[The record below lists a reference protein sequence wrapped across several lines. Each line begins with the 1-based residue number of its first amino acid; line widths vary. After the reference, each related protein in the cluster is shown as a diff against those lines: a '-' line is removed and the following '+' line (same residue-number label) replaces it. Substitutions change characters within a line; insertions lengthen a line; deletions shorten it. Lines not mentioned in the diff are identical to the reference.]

1 MKNIVLSLC
10 LYIFCFLV
18 IGLYTL
24 IIYLIGQTFW
34 PEKTKGSLIID
45 KNSNIR
51 GSYLVAQYLQDTRYF
66 KPRPNIEADPECDM
80 ALYNTDFKRALIH
93 NYDKQLNHSNVIMIT
108 PSASLYDPFIT
119 KAEAILQALMVA
131 KTRGVDVN
139 KIYKLIEQNTLYKQ
153 KIFFEIEIVNT
164 SILNDAL
171 DDYSN

>member
-51 GSYLVAQYLQDTRYF
+51 GSYLVH
-66 KPRPNIEADPECDM
+66 IG
-80 ALYNTDFKRALIH
+80 
-93 NYDKQLNHSNVIMIT
+93 
-108 PSASLYDPFIT
+108 PSQ
-119 KAEAILQALMVA
+119 EAIIHKA
-131 KTRGVDVN
+131 VDLKEELRN
-139 KIYKLIEQNTLYKQ
+139 YLPLHN
-153 KIFFEIEIVNT
+153 F
-164 SILNDAL
+164 
-171 DDYSN
+171 

>member
-66 KPRPNIEADPECDM
+66 KPRPNIESDPECDM
-80 ALYNTDFKRALIH
+80 ALYNTDFKRALIY

-119 KAEAILQALMVA
+119 KTEAILQALMVA

-164 SILNDAL
+164 SILNAAL

>member
-1 MKNIVLSLC
+1 
-10 LYIFCFLV
+10 
-18 IGLYTL
+18 
-24 IIYLIGQTFW
+24 
-34 PEKTKGSLIID
+34 
-45 KNSNIR
+45 
-51 GSYLVAQYLQDTRYF
+51 
-66 KPRPNIEADPECDM
+66 M
-80 ALYNTDFKRALIH
+80 ALYNTDFKRALIY

-139 KIYKLIEQNTLYKQ
+139 KMYKLIEQNTLYKQ

-164 SILNDAL
+164 SILNAAL

>member
-66 KPRPNIEADPECDM
+66 KPRPNIEADPECD
-80 ALYNTDFKRALIH
+80 R
-93 NYDKQLNHSNVIMIT
+93 VIV
-108 PSASLYDPFIT
+108 
-119 KAEAILQALMVA
+119 KCCV
-131 KTRGVDVN
+131 
-139 KIYKLIEQNTLYKQ
+139 
-153 KIFFEIEIVNT
+153 
-164 SILNDAL
+164 
-171 DDYSN
+171 

>member
-34 PEKTKGSLIID
+34 SKKTKGSLIID

-51 GSYLVAQYLQDTRYF
+51 GSYLVAQYLEDTRYF
-66 KPRPNIEADPECDM
+66 KPKPNIEADPKCDM
-80 ALYNTDFKRALIH
+80 ALLC
-93 NYDKQLNHSNVIMIT
+93 NYDT

-119 KAEAILQALMVA
+119 QAEAILQAMMVA
-131 KTRGVDVN
+131 KNWGIDVN
-139 KIYKLIEQNTLYKQ
+139 KIYKLIEQNILYKQ

-164 SILNDAL
+164 SILNAAL

>member
-51 GSYLVAQYLQDTRYF
+51 GSYLVAQYLQDAHREWCGTLGDTLKWNWSF
-66 KPRPNIEADPECDM
+66 ELKVADNKVDGNRGHP
-80 ALYNTDFKRALIH
+80 LKSS
-93 NYDKQLNHSNVIMIT
+93 HSICCSVFPAGTAIVW
-108 PSASLYDPFIT
+108 PPHSRSPASHDHPGVTQI
-119 KAEAILQALMVA
+119 QALTEWHEPA
-131 KTRGVDVN
+131 PELR
-139 KIYKLIEQNTLYKQ
+139 LLE
-153 KIFFEIEIVNT
+153 
-164 SILNDAL
+164 
-171 DDYSN
+171 

>member
-51 GSYLVAQYLQDTRYF
+51 GSYFSSSIPSRY
-66 KPRPNIEADPECDM
+66 
-80 ALYNTDFKRALIH
+80 
-93 NYDKQLNHSNVIMIT
+93 Q
-108 PSASLYDPFIT
+108 
-119 KAEAILQALMVA
+119 
-131 KTRGVDVN
+131 
-139 KIYKLIEQNTLYKQ
+139 
-153 KIFFEIEIVNT
+153 IFQT
-164 SILNDAL
+164 
-171 DDYSN
+171 